1 MDTAGQERFRSI
13 NTSYYRKADCCLLV
27 YDITNRKSFEEIENY
42 FNEKIKEKC
51 KKNIQVILLGNKTD
65 LEDKRQIKAEEGA
78 NFSLINN
85 YIFMETSCIK
95 NTNVS
100 DAFETLIEI
109 TNREA
114 IKNKNNNKKEN
125 NPENDS
131 ITITK
136 NNNSK
141 NDSKKSCSC

>member
-1 MDTAGQERFRSI
+1 
-13 NTSYYRKADCCLLV
+13 
-27 YDITNRKSFEEIENY
+27 
-42 FNEKIKEKC
+42 
-51 KKNIQVILLGNKTD
+51 
-65 LEDKRQIKAEEGA
+65 
-78 NFSLINN
+78 
-85 YIFMETSCIK
+85 METSCIK